1 MIEEIKEESSTILR
15 SKAEKCI
22 DVLNNFRDDLFET
35 IKMNS
40 CLEEQMECLKK
51 LNIFSEGAELLR
63 EVFNIEAN
71 VKDKDKVQ

>member
-1 MIEEIKEESSTILR
+1 MIEEIKEESVITLK

-35 IKMNS
+35 IKINT

-51 LNIFSEGAELLR
+51 LNIFNEGAELLR
-63 EVFNIEAN
+63 EVFNIEN
-71 VKDKDKVQ
+71 NDETNK